1 MFSRCQ
7 SVIFFLLLSIKPQA
21 FYSYL
26 FCFLFSFILFYLPFH
41 IILPQFTE
49 IGKEDKKK
57 YHLREIIK
65 KALRLL
71 TLGSM
76 IISIREIYLDDRH
89 TKQRV
94 DKPHN
99 SP

>member
-49 IGKEDKKK
+49 IGKEDKKISFARNYK
-57 YHLREIIK
+57 I
-65 KALRLL
+65 ALRLL